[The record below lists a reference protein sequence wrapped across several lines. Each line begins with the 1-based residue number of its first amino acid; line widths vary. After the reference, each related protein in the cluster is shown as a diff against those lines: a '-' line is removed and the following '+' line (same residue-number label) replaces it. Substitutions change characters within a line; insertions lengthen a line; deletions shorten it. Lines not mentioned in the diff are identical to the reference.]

1 MTLGAMTLILRD
13 LAFLPGARGAEKP
26 IHRVVAEKP
35 IWTLNSRIETAGGRA
50 PIEIGPVRFRHH
62 KCRSRQQPRSVRVLD
77 FKVQIRSGLP
87 CNEWG
92 AAAGAAMSFF
102 RGPATAGEN
111 E

>member
-1 MTLGAMTLILRD
+1 MT
-13 LAFLPGARGAEKP
+13 EP
-26 IHRVVAEKP
+26 ISAVAEIGIKDV
-35 IWTLNSRIETAGGRA
+35 
-50 PIEIGPVRFRHH
+50 EIKQVRFRLAVALHA
-62 KCRSRQQPRSVRVLD
+62 VLD
-77 FKVQIRSGLP
+77 FKVQIRSTLP